1 MESDQFEPE
10 FILVLP
16 RIKGIT
22 QLKNNSGNKGFFEGK
37 LEMKHCGLEC
47 FGTQAVLIW
56 VLILI
61 QDTQQF

>member
-22 QLKNNSGNKGFFEGK
+22 QLKNNSGNKGFRGK
-37 LEMKHCGLEC
+37 LEMKHRGFEC
-47 FGTQAVLIW
+47 F
-56 VLILI
+56 
-61 QDTQQF
+61 

>member
-22 QLKNNSGNKGFFEGK
+22 QFPVKKSGNKGFRGK
-37 LEMKHCGLEC
+37 LEMKHCGFEC
-47 FGTQAVLIW
+47 FREIRP
-56 VLILI
+56 
-61 QDTQQF
+61 F

>member
-22 QLKNNSGNKGFFEGK
+22 QFTIMVVTKVLEGNWK
-37 LEMKHCGLEC
+37 
-47 FGTQAVLIW
+47 
-56 VLILI
+56 
-61 QDTQQF
+61 